1 MSSPSQSPIL
11 RLKCGNVEQSVTEE
25 ETFTTPIL
33 NYHAIDEN
41 LLQKIAYD
49 ALVWSSL
56 HGLVVGDKSAE
67 VTLYFCFH
75 SGNPC
80 DEIILL

>member
-11 RLKCGNVEQSVTEE
+11 PLKCGNVEESVTKE
-25 ETFTTPIL
+25 ETYTTPIS

-41 LLQKIAYD
+41 LLKKMIYD
-49 ALVWSSL
+49 ALVWCSL

-67 VTLYFCFH
+67 VSLYYWIQ

-80 DEIILL
+80 GEIILL